1 MPKEYRDEETLMGP
15 CADADFLLYLPASTG
30 EVCGELIY
38 HEEVMRVLEAE
49 LYLAHVS
56 VSLSMGSEI
65 RFADDRLFFA
75 SIKTETQNVLAC

>member
-1 MPKEYRDEETLMGP
+1 MGDVLVCSFTKVSP
-15 CADADFLLYLPASTG
+15 VRPITRAKAGENGTGWEMRKGNGSGKKIMFTGITDFYLCSASTG

-56 VSLSMGSEI
+56 
-65 RFADDRLFFA
+65 RP
-75 SIKTETQNVLAC
+75 